1 MNHEVVAVATFDEA
15 TRLVQKEAYDIAV
28 VDLGWYG
35 DKSLKKQLC

>member
-15 TRLVQKEAYDIAV
+15 TRLAQHEAYDIAV